1 MSRQIQI
8 PLVSTEAEESIAGIE
23 SLTNICP
30 VKTGGGKYPFSL
42 IGSPGMASFITLPG
56 VAPIRA
62 LHLWDD
68 RAFAITSKKLYEIFA
83 DSSYKELG
91 DIEITGHAV
100 TANNNHQLVIVDGRR
115 GYVYNDN
122 TKEVKELSGDG
133 WYQARGVTQQDGYF
147 IFDRKGT
154 GQFFISDLLDVTFD
168 ALNFST
174 AEGQPDNLVMP
185 ISDHREL
192 ILFGTKTTEVWY
204 NSGNVDFPF
213 ERNQGAF
220 IERGCASPY
229 SVKKLNNSV
238 FFVGDDL
245 RVYQLG
251 GYVPQPI
258 SNKAV
263 EQSLADVDVS
273 NVFAYTLHDE
283 GSLFYVL
290 TIPENKITWKYD
302 ITLGTWHQ
310 VKDYSF
316 ERSRA
321 VSSIFFANQTLVG
334 DFQSGNIFIL
344 TRDCLK
350 DGSNPVVREFVLP
363 TINNGRNFMGIHG
376 FELDISAGQGINYG
390 QGDDPLAWMQYSKDG
405 GKTWSNWKEAK
416 LGKMGQYLNRVRWN
430 RLGTARQF
438 IIKVRISDPV
448 KIDIGGA
455 YIDV

>member
-1 MSRQIQI
+1 MGRQIQI
-8 PLVSTEAEESIAGIE
+8 PLASSEVEKSVTGIE
-23 SLTNICP
+23 SLTNIYP
-30 VKTGGGKYPFSL
+30 VKSGGGKYQFSL
-42 IGSPGMASFITLPG
+42 VNSPGMAPFITLPITS
-56 VAPIRA
+56 PIKA
-62 LHLWDD
+62 LHLWDS
-68 RAFAITSKKLYEIFA
+68 RAFAVTSKKLYEIFS
-83 DSSYKELG
+83 DGTHKELG
-91 DIEITGHAV
+91 ELTASGHVV
-100 TANNNHQLVIVDGRR
+100 TANNTHQLVIVDGLR
-115 GYVYNDN
+115 GFAYDDN
-122 TKEVKELSGDG
+122 TKKITELAGDG
-133 WYQARGVTQQDGYF
+133 WYPARGVTQQDGYF

-168 ALNFST
+168 PLNFST

-204 NSGNVDFPF
+204 NSGNADFPF

-245 RVYQLG
+245 RVYQLA

-258 SNKAV
+258 SNKAI
-263 EQSLADVDVS
+263 EQSLMNVDVS
-273 NVFAYTLHDE
+273 DVFAYTLHDE

-290 TIPENKITWKYD
+290 TIPASRITWKYD

-310 VKDYSF
+310 IKDYSF
-316 ERSRA
+316 EMSR
-321 VSSIFFANQTLVG
+321 VISSIFFGNKTLVG
-334 DFQSGNIFIL
+334 DFQSGNVFIL
-344 TRDCLK
+344 TRDYLK
-350 DGSNPVVREFVLP
+350 DDRNPIVREFVLP
-363 TINNGRNFMGIHG
+363 TISNGRSFMSIYGV
-376 FELDISAGQGINYG
+376 ELDISAGAGLNSG
-390 QGDDPLAWMQYSKDG
+390 QGVDPLAWMQYSKDG

-416 LGKMGQYLNRVRWN
+416 LGKMGEYLNRVRWN

-455 YIDV
+455 YINV